1 MSKSE
6 GYCKLGRSVVRERE
20 RGKNIVPE
28 SILTEISSGFGIG
41 FKACRIQCIGD
52 YDNRNF
58 RLEILITHQRWNILI

>member
-28 SILTEISSGFGIG
+28 SIPTKISSGFGIG
-41 FKACRIQCIGD
+41 FKVCTIQCMGD

-58 RLEILITHQRWNILI
+58 RKGKLITHQ